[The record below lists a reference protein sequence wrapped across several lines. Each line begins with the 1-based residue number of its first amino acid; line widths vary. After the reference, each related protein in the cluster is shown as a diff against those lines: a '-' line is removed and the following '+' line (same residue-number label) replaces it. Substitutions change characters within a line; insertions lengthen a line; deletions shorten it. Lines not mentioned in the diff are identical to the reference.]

1 MPDTVPREEQP
12 APGRWR
18 VLALATALFVVSQF
32 HRVAS
37 AVVAAD
43 LQRDLG
49 LSSEALGGVS
59 AAFFYA
65 FAAAQVPL
73 ALLLDR
79 VGARRSMALL
89 SMVGAAGATVFS
101 LAGGWAGATAGRVLL
116 GLGMA
121 GNLMGTLKLL
131 GHWFPAREFGTVAG
145 VVAGLGTL
153 GNIAATT
160 PLALLSGAVGWRR
173 AFLLSAAV
181 TALLALAFWLLVRE
195 RPGGEGDGPP
205 DEERLPLGRMAAAL
219 LGSRDYWL
227 ISFGAF
233 CRYGS
238 FVAIQ
243 GLWAGPWLVE
253 VAGVSPLMAAH
264 LLLLLNLATAAGA
277 PLGGWLSDRVL
288 DSRRRVVLVALG
300 GTALAEALMAVGGE
314 GTSLPLLALLL
325 AAFGATAAFGQV
337 VYAHAREVMPPG
349 MPGMAMTGVNFFV
362 MLGAASFLHGMG
374 WVLDRGAAARTPAG
388 FRAAF
393 LAAAAAVGL
402 SFLGY
407 LATRERRA
415 ERAGEPGGS

>member
-1 MPDTVPREEQP
+1 MPGPAPREESP

-18 VLALATALFVVSQF
+18 VLALASALFVISQF

-65 FAAAQVPL
+65 FAVAQVPL
-73 ALLLDR
+73 ALFLDR
-79 VGARRSMALL
+79 VGAHRSMTLL
-89 SMVGAAGATVFS
+89 SLVGAAGAAVFS
-101 LAGGWAGATAGRVLL
+101 AAEGWAGATAGRVLL
-116 GLGMA
+116 GVGMA

-131 GHWFPAREFGTVAG
+131 GHWFTAREFGTVAG
-145 VVAGLGTL
+145 LVAGLGTL

-160 PLALLSGAVGWRR
+160 PLALLAGALGWRR
-173 AFLLSAAV
+173 AFLLSAVV
-181 TALLALAFWLLVRE
+181 TGVLALAFWLLVRE
-195 RPGGEGDGPP
+195 RPGGAGPP
-205 DEERLPLGRMAAAL
+205 QDEERLPLGRMAATL

-253 VAGVSPLMAAH
+253 VAGVTPLAAAN

-288 DSRRRVVLVALG
+288 DSRRRVVLLALA
-300 GTALAEALMAVGGE
+300 GTAIAEALMALSGE
-314 GTSLPLLALLL
+314 GRSLPALALLL
-325 AAFGATAAFGQV
+325 AVFGATASFGQV
-337 VYAHAREVMPPG
+337 VYVHVREVMPPG

-362 MLGAASFLHGMG
+362 MLGAAAFLHGMG
-374 WVLDRGAAARTPAG
+374 WVLDRGGAATRSPAG

-393 LAAAAAVGL
+393 LAAAVAVAL

-415 ERAGEPGGS
+415 DPAGR